1 MDLLSV
7 LSFVQNYN
15 LTSEIATS
23 AGLLDLRKVEL
34 SGVRY
39 RNLRELV
46 ASGVE
51 ITIEEI
57 ATAVAENTDS
67 LTLQQA
73 TAVVKRVAG
82 VPLTHTDRVHIHRV
96 KNKYEKA
103 KMQSQQLSFITHLM
117 RR

>member
-1 MDLLSV
+1 MDILSA
-7 LSFVQNYN
+7 LSFVHNYD
-15 LTSEIATS
+15 LASKIMTSS
-23 AGLLDLRKVEL
+23 GMLDLIKVEF

-39 RNLRELV
+39 KNLRELLE
-46 ASGVE
+46 SGAE

-82 VPLTHTDRVHIHRV
+82 VPLTHTDRVHIRRG
-96 KNKYEKA
+96 KN
-103 KMQSQQLSFITHLM
+103 
-117 RR
+117 